1 MPDFKE
7 TDVAPDLEVGPAASQ
22 SRWTIVAAVTLAA
35 FTDILAYSIAVPVLP
50 DLGRRLGASPTV
62 LGLLFGS
69 FGVTLLAVS
78 IPMGAVSDR
87 IGRKRPLLAGML
99 AVVLASVVFALADRL
114 PALFIAR
121 LVQGA
126 ADAVTWVVGLALIAD
141 AYPPAERGRMSGFVM
156 SGASFGFMVGPTMGG
171 WLYEIGG
178 LELPFLAVAALALVA
193 TVACAFVHVPAASR
207 PRETAPIT
215 SVVRIPAVA
224 SCAAATVLAAAT
236 LAMLEPVLAL
246 QLQALGV
253 NPGRIGTLFGIAALT
268 TIVLH
273 PLYGHLADRYGSRRL
288 MLLGLLL
295 CACMLPVFGRTW
307 SFRSAMILYPLQIVA
322 AAMAVTPSL
331 SYMAE
336 ATSEAGIESFG
347 VSYGVYNV
355 AWGAGLLVGPAIGGA
370 LFEDLGLSRL
380 TLLWAPVMLALTVL
394 LIRSRPLGSQSRAV

>member
-1 MPDFKE
+1 MPDSQKA
-7 TDVAPDLEVGPAASQ
+7 DVAPGLKAGPTAIQ
-22 SRWTIVAAVTLAA
+22 SRWTIVVVVTLAA

-69 FGVTLLAVS
+69 FGITLLGVS

-99 AVVLASVVFALADRL
+99 AVVLASLVFAFADSLAV
-114 PALFIAR
+114 LFVAR
-121 LVQGA
+121 MVQGA
-126 ADAVTWVVGLALIAD
+126 ADAVTWVVGLALLAD
-141 AYPPAERGRMSGFVM
+141 AYAPAERGRMNGIVM

-178 LELPFLAVAALALVA
+178 LSLPFLSVAALALVA
-193 TVACAFVHVPAASR
+193 TTACAFIHVPAMAR
-207 PRETAPIT
+207 PRDTAPIL

-224 SCAAATVLAAAT
+224 SCAAAVIVAAAT

-246 QLQALGV
+246 HLQSMGV
-253 NPGRIGTLFGIAALT
+253 NPGRIGTLFGVAALV

-273 PLYGHLADRYGSRRL
+273 PVYGHLSDRYGSRRL
-288 MLLGLLL
+288 MLLGLAL
-295 CACMLPVFGRTW
+295 CACMLPVFGLAGTF
-307 SFRSAMILYPLQIVA
+307 SSAMVLYPLQIVA

-331 SYMAE
+331 AYMAD
-336 ATSEAGIESFG
+336 ATSEAGVESFG

-355 AWGAGLLVGPAIGGA
+355 AWGIGLLVGPAVGGA

-380 TLLWAPVMLALTVL
+380 MVVWAPVMLALTLL
-394 LIRSRPLGSQSRAV
+394 LIRSRPLKTGSRAV